1 MQKPS
6 KKHHYLPRHYLEG
19 FTDEQGG
26 FFVYDK
32 QQDRIF
38 PSAPGDTFFEKNLN
52 TMTLPSGKQSRA
64 LEEAYSSVESRSWP
78 TFDQIR
84 GSTAMTAVPYGDL
97 LGLFLF
103 LLFLHWRL
111 PGNAKYAEQF
121 ADQAFR
127 GEGTPFDYFLIRRED
142 GAPAPWASLDAL
154 RSSSAFKKSMRIL
167 APFAPFFKDEKWE
180 EDVVNWKFLYSGG
193 TNGWYM
199 VGDNPIVALGQND
212 HDPMRCLNEFVFPV
226 SGSILLVNTKP
237 PITQGFAP
245 ELVVRYSGALIQR
258 AQRFV
263 ASRNEEFLRNIV
275 QYYMMHV
282 IHERQGEMIPNLFAS
297 MHGS

>member
-32 QQDRIF
+32 HQDRIF
-38 PSAPGDTFFEKNLN
+38 PSAPGDTFFETNLN

-64 LEEAYSSVESRSWP
+64 LEDAYTFVESMSWP

-84 GSTAMTAVPYGDL
+84 DSTAMTAVPYSDR
-97 LGLFLF
+97 LGLF
-103 LLFLHWRL
+103 LFLHWRL
-111 PGNAKYAEQF
+111 PGNAKYAEQL

-142 GAPAPWASLDAL
+142 GAPAPQASLDAL

-180 EDVVNWKFLYSGG
+180 EDVVNWRFLYSGG

-199 VGDNPIVALGQND
+199 VGDNPIVALGQSD
-212 HDPMRCLNEFVFPV
+212 HDPMRCLNEFIFPV
-226 SGSILLVNTKP
+226 SGSILLVNIKP
-237 PITQGFAP
+237 PITQGFPP
-245 ELVVRYSGALIQR
+245 EFVVRYNGALIQR

-263 ASRNEEFLRNIV
+263 ASRNEEFLRNLV
-275 QYYMMHV
+275 QYYMMHAV
-282 IHERQGEMIPNLFAS
+282 HERQGEMIPNLFAS